1 MGRAPHHH
9 QPPIVPT
16 NPRARCFASQRATT
30 CLPAM
35 ATPMTTP
42 ASSTSLSASGSPA
55 PANQANA
62 AYGLDTLRKRDQ
74 FKVLVRF
81 KGVGSAPVMKNNV
94 FRISAFNKFLA
105 VHVFLRRELGCK
117 PADNLYLYINA
128 AFSPALDD
136 TVGNL
141 FRVRAVLLNLCAWC
155 WRR

>member
-1 MGRAPHHH
+1 
-9 QPPIVPT
+9 
-16 NPRARCFASQRATT
+16 
-30 CLPAM
+30 M
-35 ATPMTTP
+35 ATPLTTP
-42 ASSTSLSASGSPA
+42 ASSNSPSASGSPA
-55 PANQANA
+55 PAANPA
-62 AYGLDTLRKRDQ
+62 NEAYGLDSLRKRDQ

-117 PADNLYLYINA
+117 PADNLFLYINA

-141 FRVRAVLLNLCAWC
+141 FRVRPMPTFWKLCVQWRSAGREADLYVQSFGTEGHLIVNYSTTPAWG
-155 WRR
+155 